1 MDSAASSSTSHPDIE
16 AMAAEN
22 AALRSRLSDA
32 EQQVESLTH
41 QLEWL
46 KRQLFGRTSE
56 KRLQFD
62 PAIQPDLLASL
73 GRTPTDTAPV
83 PREQIT
89 YERRKKQRR
98 DDSVADTGLRFD
110 DSVPV
115 ETIVLPPTEALKGVP
130 DDQQVTISEKVSYRL
145 AQRPGSYVVLK
156 YVRPVIQRQDTG
168 ELLTAPAPANVLDNT
183 VADVSVLAGL
193 LVDKFM
199 YHLPLYRQHQ
209 RLAHSGIDL
218 ARATLMNW
226 AGRAIDLLR
235 PVFDAQLE
243 HILRSRVLAMDETPV
258 KAGRKATGRMRQ
270 GYLWPVYGDS
280 DEIAFCYTPTR
291 AKTHVPAILGDGF
304 QGVLVSDG
312 FEAYARY
319 AQAQPKV
326 THAQCWAHTRRYFE
340 QAKDV
345 EPRAADEAL
354 SLIGVLYDNERY
366 IRKHKLNGA
375 DKLAW
380 RTKHSKPVVKR
391 FWQWCQA
398 QCQRHDLL
406 PSNPLTKAL
415 HYTMARTEALQVF
428 LSDPD
433 VPIDTNHVERA
444 LRPVP
449 LGRRNWLFCWTEI
462 GAERLGMIHSLLATC
477 RLQGIHPYT
486 YLVDVL
492 QRVGQHPAKAVAELT
507 PRLWKDRFAEQPL
520 TSDLERYGR

>member
-1 MDSAASSSTSHPDIE
+1 MDSAASSSTSQLRIE

-22 AALRSRLSDA
+22 AALRSRLSAA
-32 EQQVESLTH
+32 EQQLQSLTH
-41 QLEWL
+41 ELEWF

-56 KRLQFD
+56 KRLEID
-62 PAIQPDLLASL
+62 PAVQPDLLARL
-73 GRTPTDTAPV
+73 GQTPADAAPA

-98 DDSVADTGLRFD
+98 DDSATDTGLRFD

-115 ETIVLPPTEALKGVP
+115 ETIVLPPSAALDGLS
-130 DDQQVTISEKVSYRL
+130 DGQWVTISEKVTHRL
-145 AQRPGSYVVLK
+145 AQRPGSYVVLR

-168 ELLTAPAPANVLDNT
+168 ELVSAPAPANVLEGT

-209 RLAHSGIDL
+209 RLAASGIDL
-218 ARATLMNW
+218 ARGSLTNW

-243 HILRSRVLAMDETPV
+243 HILRSRVVAMDETPI
-258 KAGRKATGRMRQ
+258 KAGRKSKGKMRQ
-270 GYLWPVYGDS
+270 GYLWPVYGER
-280 DEIAFCYTPTR
+280 DELAFCYTPTR
-291 AKTHVPAILGDGF
+291 AQAHVPAILGEQF
-304 QGVLVSDG
+304 EGVLVSDG
-312 FEAYARY
+312 YEAYARY
-319 AQAQPKV
+319 AQARAKV

-345 EPRAADEAL
+345 EPQAADEAL

-366 IRKHKLNGA
+366 IREHKLNGR

-380 RTKHSKPVVKR
+380 RTKHSEPVVNS
-391 FWQWCQA
+391 FWQWCDT

-415 HYTMARTEALQVF
+415 HYAMARTEALQVF

-433 VPIDTNHVERA
+433 VPVDTNHLERA
-444 LRPVP
+444 LRPIP
-449 LGRRNWLFCWTEI
+449 LGHRNWLFCWTEI
-462 GAERLGMIHSLLATC
+462 GAERVGVIQSLLATC
-477 RLQGIHPYT
+477 RLHGIHPYT

-492 QRVGQHPAKAVAELT
+492 QRVSQHPAKAVADLT
-507 PRLWKDRFAEQPL
+507 PRVWKQRFADQPL
-520 TSDLERYGR
+520 TSDLQRYGR

>member
-1 MDSAASSSTSHPDIE
+1 MDSATSISPSHTDIE

-22 AALRSRLSDA
+22 AALQARLRDA
-32 EQQVESLTH
+32 EQQVETLTH
-41 QLEWL
+41 QLQWF

-56 KRLQFD
+56 KRLEID

-73 GRTPTDTAPV
+73 GQTPPDTAPV
-83 PREQIT
+83 PREKIT

-115 ETIVLPPTEALKGVP
+115 ETIVLPPAELDGVV
-130 DDQQVTISEKVSYRL
+130 DGEWVQISEKVTHRL
-145 AQRPGSYVVLK
+145 AQRPGSYVVLQ
-156 YVRPVIQRQDTG
+156 YVRPVLQRQETG
-168 ELLTAPAPANVLDNT
+168 ELVSAPAPANVLDNT

-193 LVDKFM
+193 LVDKFV

-209 RLAHSGIDL
+209 RLAASGIDL
-218 ARATLMNW
+218 ARATLTNW

-243 HILRSRVLAMDETPV
+243 QILGSRVLAMDETPI
-258 KAGRKATGRMRQ
+258 KAGRKTKGKMRQ
-270 GYLWPVYGDS
+270 GYLWPVYGEA

-291 AKTHVPAILGDGF
+291 AQTHVPAILGEAF
-304 QGVLVSDG
+304 EGVLVSDG
-312 FEAYARY
+312 YAAYARY
-319 AQAQPKV
+319 AEARCRV
-326 THAQCWAHTRRYFE
+326 THAQCWAHTRRLFE
-340 QAKDV
+340 QAKEV
-345 EPRAADEAL
+345 EPTAADQAL
-354 SLIGVLYDNERY
+354 SLIGALYDHERH
-366 IRKHKLNGA
+366 IRDQKLSGEA
-375 DKLAW
+375 KLAW
-380 RTKHSKPVVKR
+380 RIQYSEPMVKA
-391 FWQWCQA
+391 FWQWCDT

-415 HYTMARTEALQVF
+415 HYAMARTEALQVF
-428 LSDPD
+428 LSDPE
-433 VPIDTNHVERA
+433 VPIDTNHLERA

-462 GAERLGMIHSLLATC
+462 GAERVGVIQSLLTTC

-492 QRVGQHPAKAVAELT
+492 QRVSQHPNNDVLALT
-507 PRLWKDRFAEQPL
+507 PRIWKQRFADQPL
-520 TSDLERYGR
+520 TSDLDRHGR